1 MDDGR
6 ARPRSRSMQTIE
18 INGPKGVDSRWTRVS
33 LGLPAG
39 THRGRHKEGEE
50 TTGEEGRGRVPGVNL

>member
-1 MDDGR
+1 MTMGETR
-6 ARPRSRSMQTIE
+6 RSRSMQTIE

-33 LGLPAG
+33 LGLPARNIG
-39 THRGRHKEGEE
+39 GDTKREEE